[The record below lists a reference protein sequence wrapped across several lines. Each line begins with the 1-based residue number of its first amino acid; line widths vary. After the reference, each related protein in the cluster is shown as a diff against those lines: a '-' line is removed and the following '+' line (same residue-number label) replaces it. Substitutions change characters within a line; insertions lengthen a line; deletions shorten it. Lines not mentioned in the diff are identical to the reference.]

1 MAKLVRGGG
10 FYIKINKID
19 ITFIKISKNKNVGF
33 VVETLLF
40 SAQLII
46 LNDYCVE
53 YNDIFHEKFSL
64 AGGIKISRKI
74 KRKIWYKLIRDFNT
88 YNIIYDNLTKDGN
101 W

>member
-1 MAKLVRGGG
+1 MAKLVRKGG

-19 ITFIKISKNKNVGF
+19 ITFIRIFKNKNAGF
-33 VVETLLF
+33 VVETLSF
-40 SAQLII
+40 SAQSII

-53 YNDIFHEKFSL
+53 YVDIVHENSPL

-74 KRKIWYKLIRDFNT
+74 KRKIWYKLIRDFNI